1 MTSVIVKLVLFVAVC
16 SVMTGYLAFTIG
28 NIRLFQHTYGL
39 TATFDDA
46 TGLLEA
52 DNVKVAGVV
61 VGKVTGV
68 SIDQGRA
75 RVGFSVRTSVK
86 LPSDSTAAIRW
97 RNLIGQRY
105 LYLYPGTGSTVL
117 RDGDRVTR
125 TRSVVDVGEL
135 FNRLGPIVKAID
147 PKDVNTF
154 LDAVV
159 AGLDGNKEKLSQT
172 IDDLAVVAASLGQR
186 DAAIGRLIENVN
198 TVVGA
203 LDERDAQIR
212 TVLDNL
218 VLISQTF
225 SSNTRVLDEA
235 VTELGDFN
243 GHVGAL
249 LSENQ
254 AHIDSIVGNLK
265 AVVDEV
271 RVKLPVLDSTLGGL
285 DEALKRMDSS
295 SRYGEWLNN
304 VVPCGA
310 IGDPAVLVSNDPCIT
325 GQGSFSNAQP
335 SRGPAALAQ
344 LLAGEATHAR
354 NGS

>member
-1 MTSVIVKLVLFVAVC
+1 MIKTVLKLVAFFAVC
-16 SVMTGYLAFTIG
+16 TLFTAYLAFTIG
-28 NIRLFQHTYGL
+28 NIHLFSHNYKL

-46 TGLLEA
+46 TGLLKD

-75 RVGFSVRTSVK
+75 RVKFAVRTSVK

-105 LYLYPGTGSTVL
+105 LYVYPGTGSTVL
-117 RDGDRVTR
+117 RNGDRVTR

-135 FNRLGPIVKAID
+135 FNRLGPIVKALD
-147 PKDVNTF
+147 PKEVNTF

-159 AGLDGNKEKLSQT
+159 AGLDGNKEKVSQA
-172 IDDLAVVAASLGQR
+172 IDDLSVVAASLGER
-186 DAAIGRLIENVN
+186 DAAIGRLVENVN

-218 VLISQTF
+218 VQISRTF
-225 SSNTRVLDEA
+225 SSNTRILDDA
-235 VTELGDFN
+235 VTELGDYSQN
-243 GHVGAL
+243 VGAL
-249 LSENQ
+249 LSENRS
-254 AHIDSIVGNLK
+254 HVDGIVSNLK

-271 RVKLPVLDSTLGGL
+271 NVKLPVLDSVLGGL
-285 DEALKRMDSS
+285 DEALKRMDTSS
-295 SRYGEWLNN
+295 KYGEWLNN

-310 IGDPAVLVSNDPCIT
+310 IGDPAVFVSNGPCIT
-325 GQGSFSNAQP
+325 GQGSLSNAQP
-335 SRGPAALAQ
+335 SRGPSALAQ
-344 LLAGEATHAR
+344 LVAG
-354 NGS
+354 GG

>member
-1 MTSVIVKLVLFVAVC
+1 MVAGATGGRTRGSMASVIVKLALFVAVC
-16 SVMTGYLAFTIG
+16 SAMTAYLAFTIG
-28 NIRLFQHTYGL
+28 NIRLFQHTYTL

-46 TGLLEA
+46 TGLLDA

-68 SIDQGRA
+68 GIDRGRA
-75 RVGFSVRTSVK
+75 RVKFAVRTSVK

-105 LYLYPGTGSTVL
+105 LYVYPGTGATVL
-117 RDGDRVTR
+117 RNGDRVTG

-135 FNRLGPIVKAID
+135 FNRLGPIVKALD

-159 AGLDGNKEKLSQT
+159 AGLDGNKEKISQA
-172 IDDLAVVAASLGQR
+172 IDDLAVVAASLGER
-186 DAAIGRLIENVN
+186 DAAIGRLVENVN

-203 LDERDAQIR
+203 VDERDTQIR

-218 VLISQTF
+218 VQISQTF
-225 SSNTRVLDEA
+225 SSNTRVLNEA
-235 VTELGDFN
+235 VSDLGDYSAN
-243 GHVGAL
+243 VGAL
-249 LSENQ
+249 LSENR
-254 AHIDSIVGNLK
+254 AHIDSIVANLK

-271 RVKLPVLDSTLGGL
+271 QVKLPVVDSVLGGL
-285 DEALKRMDSS
+285 DEALKRMDNSS
-295 SRYGEWLNN
+295 KYGEWLNN

-310 IGDPAVLVSNDPCIT
+310 IGDPAVL
-325 GQGSFSNAQP
+325 
-335 SRGPAALAQ
+335 
-344 LLAGEATHAR
+344 
-354 NGS
+354 